1 MNHADRPL
9 LVMKQDVTE
18 AIMTI
23 VTAPGQN
30 CKSIGFGP
38 MT

>member
-9 LVMKQDVTE
+9 LVMNEVVTAE
-18 AIMTI
+18 IITM

-30 CKSIGFGP
+30 CKSIGCGP
-38 MT
+38 TT